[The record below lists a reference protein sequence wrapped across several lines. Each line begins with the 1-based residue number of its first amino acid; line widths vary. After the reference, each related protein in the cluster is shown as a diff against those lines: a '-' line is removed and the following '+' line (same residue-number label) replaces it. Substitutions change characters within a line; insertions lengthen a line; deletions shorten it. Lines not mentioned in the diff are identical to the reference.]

1 VPAPAL
7 IRTTAVAALLLAACG
22 CTGASTDSGGSLTLK
37 KADFGADWPLTV
49 AEATVVCGK
58 ANRLMVESGGT
69 TYYLNGLAK
78 GDHKWADLFLIWADD
93 PDVPGL
99 KKDMG
104 PLTEKAL
111 GYCQGR

>member
-1 VPAPAL
+1 MRKGEPAHGR
-7 IRTTAVAALLLAACG
+7 IRRHHLL
-22 CTGASTDSGGSLTLK
+22 
-37 KADFGADWPLTV
+37 PQ
-49 AEATVVCGK
+49 
-58 ANRLMVESGGT
+58 
-69 TYYLNGLAK
+69 GLAK